1 MGQVIPPDS
10 AENGQSGEPRQQTG
24 GKNGWAAE
32 LWDWVKTIAIA
43 FVIMVLLN
51 MFVFNLSTVKGES
64 MQPTLTASERLF
76 INKVVYRFAEPK
88 HGDVIVL
95 KDPSDGPDKKEF
107 LVKRIVGVPGDTI
120 EVKNQ
125 KLYVNG
131 VPQEEKYTD
140 VPIEDPGFKPVKLE
154 EGRYF
159 VMGDNRHLGKSKDSR
174 MFGSVKESDIV
185 GRAEFIFWPLSEIKK
200 L

>member
-1 MGQVIPPDS
+1 MGQVISPDS
-10 AENGQSGEPRQQTG
+10 TEHGENNEPQNQPG
-24 GKNGWAAE
+24 KKNGWAAE

-51 MFVFNLSTVKGES
+51 MFVFNLSMVKGES
-64 MQPTLTASERLF
+64 MQPTLVASERLF
-76 INKVVYRFAEPK
+76 INKVVYRFSEPS

-107 LVKRIVGVPGDTI
+107 LVKRVVGVPGDTI
-120 EVKNQ
+120 EVKDQ

-131 VPQEEKYTD
+131 VAKQEGYTD
-140 VPIEDPGFKPVKLE
+140 VPIEDPGFEPIVLE

>member
-10 AENGQSGEPRQQTG
+10 TENGENNGPQNQPSK
-24 GKNGWAAE
+24 KNGWAAE
-32 LWDWVKTIAIA
+32 LWDWVKTITIA

-51 MFVFNLSTVKGES
+51 MFVFNLSMVKGES
-64 MQPTLTASERLF
+64 MQPTLVASERLF
-76 INKVVYRFAEPK
+76 INKVVYRFAEPS

-107 LVKRIVGVPGDTI
+107 LVKRIIGVPGDTI
-120 EVKNQ
+120 EVKDQ
-125 KLYVNG
+125 TLYVNG
-131 VPQEEKYTD
+131 VAKEEGYTD
-140 VPIEDPGFKPVKLE
+140 VAIEDPGFEPVTLE

>member
-10 AENGQSGEPRQQTG
+10 TESGEDNEARKSS

-51 MFVFNLSTVKGES
+51 MFVFNLSMVKGES
-64 MQPTLTASERLF
+64 MQPTLVASERLF
-76 INKVVYRFAEPK
+76 INKVVYRFGEPK

-95 KDPSDGPDKKEF
+95 KDPSDGPDRKDF
-107 LVKRIVGVPGDTI
+107 LVKRIVGLPGDTV
-120 EVKNQ
+120 EVKDQ

-131 VPQEEKYTD
+131 TAVEEDYTN
-140 VPIEDPGFKPVKLE
+140 VPIEDPGFEPVKLE

>member
-10 AENGQSGEPRQQTG
+10 TEHGENNGPQNQPAK
-24 GKNGWAAE
+24 KNGWAAE

-51 MFVFNLSTVKGES
+51 MFVFNLSMVKGES
-64 MQPTLTASERLF
+64 MQPTLVASERLF
-76 INKVVYRFAEPK
+76 INKVVYRFSEPS

-107 LVKRIVGVPGDTI
+107 LVKRVVGVPGDTI
-120 EVKNQ
+120 EVKDQ

-131 VPQEEKYTD
+131 VAQEEGYTD
-140 VPIEDPGFKPVKLE
+140 VPIEDPGFEPVTLE

>member
-1 MGQVIPPDS
+1 MGQVISPDS
-10 AENGQSGEPRQQTG
+10 TEHGENNEPQNQPG
-24 GKNGWAAE
+24 KKNGWAAE

-51 MFVFNLSTVKGES
+51 MFVFNLSMVKGES
-64 MQPTLTASERLF
+64 MQPTLVASERLF
-76 INKVVYRFAEPK
+76 INKVVYRFSAPS

-107 LVKRIVGVPGDTI
+107 LVKRVVGVPGDTI
-120 EVKNQ
+120 EVKDQ

-131 VPQEEKYTD
+131 VAKQEGYTD
-140 VPIEDPGFKPVKLE
+140 VPIEDPGFEPIVLE

>member
-1 MGQVIPPDS
+1 MGQVISPDS
-10 AENGQSGEPRQQTG
+10 TEHGENNGPQNQPGK
-24 GKNGWAAE
+24 KNGWAAE

-51 MFVFNLSTVKGES
+51 MFVFNLSMVKGES
-64 MQPTLTASERLF
+64 MQPTLVASERLF
-76 INKVVYRFAEPK
+76 INKVVYRFSAPS

-107 LVKRIVGVPGDTI
+107 LVKRVVGVPGDTI
-120 EVKNQ
+120 EVKDQ

-131 VPQEEKYTD
+131 VAQQEGYTD
-140 VPIEDPGFKPVKLE
+140 VPIEDPGFEPIVLE

>member
-1 MGQVIPPDS
+1 MGQVISPDS
-10 AENGQSGEPRQQTG
+10 TEHGVNNEPQNQPG
-24 GKNGWAAE
+24 KKNGWAAE

-51 MFVFNLSTVKGES
+51 MFVFNLSMVKGES
-64 MQPTLTASERLF
+64 MQPTLVASERLF
-76 INKVVYRFAEPK
+76 INKVVYRFSAPS

-107 LVKRIVGVPGDTI
+107 LVKRVVGVPGDTI
-120 EVKNQ
+120 EVKDQ

-131 VPQEEKYTD
+131 VAKQEGYTD
-140 VPIEDPGFKPVKLE
+140 VPIEDPGFEPIVLE